1 MADNLVNDVVEQII
15 DEKPQKSKLIVK
27 WVIRIAGVLIT
38 VAFAYGQYRM
48 TSLNKLDSIQKN
60 IQIIQTETQK
70 NTQAI
75 SDMRDDFKAQL
86 DGLKDQGYTWFTDYQ
101 QYSKNQFNLL
111 IDYGS
116 SNKDMLKRVLEIN
129 GQEKSQELKTKIE
142 QSKIQTYKFDPSA
155 FDVSYIISEDS
166 KDTIFKVRNAT
177 QEYLKKIPK
186 KYKHISSSSSKYG
199 NGLIDISYQNY

>member
-1 MADNLVNDVVEQII
+1 MADNLITDIAEQII

-75 SDMRDDFKAQL
+75 NDMRDDFKTQMDA
-86 DGLKDQGYTWFTDYQ
+86 LKDQGYAWFMDYQ

-142 QSKIQTYKFDPSA
+142 QSKIQTYKFDPAA
-155 FDVSYIISEDS
+155 FDVSLIVSNND
-166 KDTIFKVRNAT
+166 KDTIYKVRNAT

-186 KYKHISSSSSKYG
+186 KYKNISSTPSKYG
-199 NGLIDISYQNY
+199 NGLINISYQNY